1 MVKKCPFLLD
11 WFPHLVLDCDRG
23 KSSAAHRAVAVELSP
38 LEGPLQGG
46 PSAFSGRPVG
56 PAIAF
61 CS

>member
-1 MVKKCPFLLD
+1 
-11 WFPHLVLDCDRG
+11 
-23 KSSAAHRAVAVELSP
+23 VAVELSP

-46 PSAFSGRPVG
+46 PSAFSGLSVR